1 MQKFA
6 KYFARQKPHCNRF
19 KGAFYAFLVSFAKLQ
34 SFLKNK
40 KIYKVILFY
49 SQKVVQ
55 FCKKAKKS
63 RQSA

>member
-1 MQKFA
+1 LQSILQGKNRIVIGLNALF
-6 KYFARQKPHCNRF
+6 KPI
-19 KGAFYAFLVSFAKLQ
+19 LVSLAKLQ